1 MDEQPDRGDAVFKF
15 ERIRIDL
22 NSRQVHIDAHLIV
35 LRRKEFDI
43 LSFLAEHPGWV
54 YTKEQIYQ
62 SIRCEDIPIDA
73 DNAVA
78 CQMKQLRKK
87 LRNNPKGAPYIET
100 VWGVGYKFNH
110 GM

>member
-1 MDEQPDRGDAVFKF
+1 M
-15 ERIRIDL
+15 
-22 NSRQVHIDAHLIV
+22 
-35 LRRKEFDI
+35 
-43 LSFLAEHPGWV
+43 V

-110 GM
+110 GMQESGTAFWWYRFRIWKIKIVINLLLREYLIIMLLK